1 MSVGDPHIVVVM
13 GVSGSGKST
22 VAAMLADELGWDL
35 LEGDDLHPP
44 ANVAKMAAGQPLTDI
59 DRQPWLAA
67 IAAWMADHLATGRS
81 GLVTC
86 SALKHSYRDTLRH
99 ATIGRSGDI
108 TFLLLSGT
116 REELRARVTAR
127 KDHFMPP
134 GLLDSQLDT
143 LEPPTPD
150 EHIIA
155 IEIGPAPAEVAAAA
169 LTAVRKRIAGPA

>member
-22 VAAMLADELGWDL
+22 VAAMLAETLGWDL
-35 LEGDDLHPP
+35 LEGDDLHPA
-44 ANVAKMAAGQPLTDI
+44 ANVAKMAAGHPLADA
-59 DRQPWLAA
+59 DRQPWLEA

-86 SALKHSYRDTLRH
+86 SALKHSYRDTLRR
-99 ATIGRSGDI
+99 AAIGHPGDI
-108 TFLLLSGT
+108 TFLLLHGT
-116 REELRARVTAR
+116 REQLRARVTAR

-150 EHIIA
+150 EHIITV
-155 IEIGPAPAEVAAAA
+155 EIGPPPAEVAVTA
-169 LTAVRKRIAGPA
+169 LAAVRKRTGGAG